1 MPERSRRSPVPS
13 AWVVYAA
20 AYAKEWIAQGDN
32 LWFPYAVPVVCVV
45 WSFAGSLAWCAMGL
59 SRCAGCRG
67 VVWVC
72 GYVKGEGARVVSP
85 PFQGL
90 GAAACYSPTPFR
102 VQYHRR
108 ARS

>member
-1 MPERSRRSPVPS
+1 MAGLYVVWACRVCGASLAGSWSGCAVGVGPVCRCRVSGYGIRLACP
-13 AWVVYAA
+13 AC
-20 AYAKEWIAQGDN
+20 
-32 LWFPYAVPVVCVV
+32 PVVIIRAC
-45 WSFAGSLAWCAMGL
+45 
-59 SRCAGCRG
+59 SR
-67 VVWVC
+67 VC
-72 GYVKGEGARVVSP
+72 PGYAEREGARVVSP